1 MADDGDSQEEWEDLE
16 RLEELRELRAL
27 FARRLPERT
36 AEIEAAWEEAR
47 RPGAPPAALDRF
59 HRLVHSLA
67 GTGAVF
73 GYPRLTAAAR
83 RLEKRLR
90 PLLLGQGPLSAEAQ
104 TAAVALLEELRR
116 AVSVEG

>member
-1 MADDGDSQEEWEDLE
+1 MADEGDGEEQWQDLE
-16 RLEELRELRAL
+16 RTEELRELRAL

-47 RPGAPPAALDRF
+47 RPGAPPAALGRF
-59 HRLVHSLA
+59 HRLVHSLS
-67 GTGAVF
+67 GSGAVF
-73 GYPRLTAAAR
+73 GYPALTLAAR

-90 PLLLGQGPLSAEAQ
+90 PLLLGKGPLSAEAEE
-104 TAAVALLEELRR
+104 AALALLAELRR

>member
-1 MADDGDSQEEWEDLE
+1 MADEGDGREDWQDLE
-16 RLEELRELRAL
+16 RLEEMRELRAL

-47 RPGAPPAALDRF
+47 RPGAPPAALGRF

-67 GTGAVF
+67 GSGAVF
-73 GYPRLTAAAR
+73 GYPLLTQAAR

-90 PLLLGQGPLSAEAQ
+90 PLLLGQAPLSAEAEE
-104 TAAVALLEELRR
+104 AAVALLAELRR
-116 AVSVEG
+116 AVSS